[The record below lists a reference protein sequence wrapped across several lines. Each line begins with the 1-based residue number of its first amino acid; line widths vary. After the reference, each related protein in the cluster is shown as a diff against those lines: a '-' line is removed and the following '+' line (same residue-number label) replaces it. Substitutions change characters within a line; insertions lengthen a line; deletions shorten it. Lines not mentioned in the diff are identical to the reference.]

1 MNRWGFILVF
11 VAVFL
16 STLAFAGVEMFYRWQ
31 VLPKLESNLATEE
44 RHLQLY
50 LEDLDFFA
58 RTDLDV
64 REFKPSLTGKAD
76 AGPFLNTH
84 LKWLPEPE
92 PEEITGGAIVASLG
106 TSLKKAAARPALV
119 PIEIHEQLLRFGNDW
134 IRQHPKT
141 RRWKTDLSI
150 YKELL
155 RFDHWNIEVESPIA
169 RLIENDTFLP
179 PPKIP
184 LPEPQDLIASAKVRL
199 MIGARNRDFI
209 TALTEV
215 RQLARLLLTTES
227 QQLVIAGLAVLDN
240 ERRAYRY
247 FVDEKGMNQQAWTPI
262 DRNVTRRAR
271 RAIYATRGYLR
282 AWTPGAM
289 LDKIYFD
296 SRRDPVGLCAAANEA
311 LPLEFTL
318 RPMLEPHW
326 PLERDSRAQYHKLD
340 QIFERLQGRCR
351 LRYLGHLVKTG
362 GFGLR
367 WQTPGPWVLK
377 QFPYARKVFG
387 MRVSVANFP
396 GFDLYNSLL
405 VPGAE

>member
-1 MNRWGFILVF
+1 MSRWGFILAF
-11 VAVFL
+11 VTVFL
-16 STLAFAGVEMFYRWQ
+16 SALAFAGIEMLYRWQ
-31 VLPKLESNLATEE
+31 VLPKLGSNLATEE

-58 RTDLDV
+58 RADLGF
-64 REFKPSLTGKAD
+64 REFKPFLTGKAD

-92 PEEITGGAIVASLG
+92 PEEIFGEAITAP
-106 TSLKKAAARPALV
+106 LKEAAARPALV
-119 PIEIHEQLLRFGNDW
+119 PIEIREQLLRFGNDW

-141 RRWKTDLSI
+141 KRWKTDLSI

-155 RFDHWNIEVESPIA
+155 RFDHWDIEIESPIA
-169 RLIENDTFLP
+169 RLIENDIFLP

-199 MIGARNRDFI
+199 MMGARNGDLM

-215 RQLARLLLTTES
+215 RQFARLLLTTES

-247 FVDEKGMNQQAWTPI
+247 FVDEKGMNPQAWIPI

-282 AWTPGAM
+282 AWTPSVA
-289 LDKIYFD
+289 LDKIYRD
-296 SRRDPVGLCAAANEA
+296 DRDPVGLCAAANEA
-311 LPLEFTL
+311 FPLEFTL

-326 PLERDSRAQYHKLD
+326 PLARDSRAQYRKLD
-340 QIFERLQGRCR
+340 WIFDQLQSRCR
-351 LRYLGHLVKTG
+351 LRYLRHLVKTG
-362 GFGLR
+362 GFGLLPL
-367 WQTPGPWVLK
+367 QTPGPWLL
-377 QFPYARKVFG
+377 QRFPYARKVFG

-405 VPGAE
+405 VPRAE